1 MHKMT
6 SLKDICKNMC
16 PPTYVVGG
24 NKWIPT
30 SVIPI
35 GPKLSNFEMWNDI
48 IISLALDN
56 WKLTNE

>member
-48 IISLALDN
+48 IVL
-56 WKLTNE
+56 